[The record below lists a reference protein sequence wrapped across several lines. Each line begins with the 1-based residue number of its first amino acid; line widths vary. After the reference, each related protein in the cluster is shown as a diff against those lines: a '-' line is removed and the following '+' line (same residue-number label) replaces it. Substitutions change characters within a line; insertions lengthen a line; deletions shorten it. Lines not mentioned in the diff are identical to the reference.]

1 MDGQESV
8 YITKTPGEGPFVHL
22 WLLDSSGEDIM
33 LIKLPSL
40 SLLFLYAL
48 ASPLSAWAD
57 DVWHDLSVAVLRG
70 SDYRVNY
77 ALSSDDSQREVIT
90 IEYAAAYTWGDLFN
104 FIDRLASDHHQELY
118 WEFQP
123 RISLNP
129 LLTNAAA
136 FDGAVE
142 AVLIATT
149 LEVANFDDPDNLSP
163 SSGSFTNALMGI
175 GMSWRSP
182 GFTYL
187 HSNIYRAFND
197 AEADDYQLTLAWGRP
212 FAVGEQTF
220 LYDGFIDWSS
230 AAADHQ
236 PSFNWTSQLKH
247 DLGALWGKPKSLY
260 WGIEYVYWR
269 NKFGIAHRTSGIEST
284 ERNLNLLIKL
294 HL

>member
-1 MDGQESV
+1 ML
-8 YITKTPGEGPFVHL
+8 TKP
-22 WLLDSSGEDIM
+22 
-33 LIKLPSL
+33 PSL

-48 ASPLSAWAD
+48 ALPSSVSAD
-57 DVWHDLSVAVLRG
+57 ELWHDLSVSLLRG
-70 SDYRVNY
+70 SDYTVDY
-77 ALSSDDSQREVIT
+77 SLTSDDSDREVIT
-90 IEYAAAYTWGDLFN
+90 IEYAAAYTWGDLFS

-123 RISLNP
+123 RFSLNP
-129 LLTNAAA
+129 LLSRAMS

-142 AVLIATT
+142 AVFAATT
-149 LEVANFDDPDNLSP
+149 LEIANFDDPDNLSP
-163 SSGSFTNALMGI
+163 SSGSFTNALVGL

-182 GFTYL
+182 GFTFL
-187 HSNIYRAFND
+187 HANVYRAFNE

-212 FAVGEQTF
+212 FSVGKQFF

-236 PSFNWTSQLKH
+236 SSFNWTSQLKH

-269 NKFGIAHRTSGIEST
+269 NKFGIANRASGIEST
-284 ERNLNLLIKL
+284 ERNLNLLMKF